1 MTVPNLPIQ
10 NLPPTVLLKEE
21 LRDYA
26 NQLHESID
34 TNNIELNTRLKNLAA
49 QIDALDVR
57 VTALEP

>member
-1 MTVPNLPIQ
+1 MTIPILPIQ
-10 NLPPTVLLKEE
+10 NLPPTSILKTE

-26 NQLHESID
+26 IQLHGSID
-34 TNNIELNTRLKNLAA
+34 TNNIEINTRLKNLAD

>member
-1 MTVPNLPIQ
+1 MSIPVLPIQ
-10 NLPPTVLLKEE
+10 NLPPTLQFKEE
-21 LRDYA
+21 LKMYA

-34 TNNIELNTRLKNLAA
+34 TNNIEIQKRLKDLAG

>member
-1 MTVPNLPIQ
+1 MTTPILPIQ
-10 NLPPTVLLKEE
+10 NLPPTIKLSDE
-21 LRDYA
+21 LQVYA

-34 TNNIELNTRLKNLAA
+34 VNNYEINRRLQDLAA